1 MQHQPVNLTSTLHS
15 PGSVVVVD
23 STAGGGGASVL
34 AALLSR
40 ASSSTVKDMR
50 AQSGLW
56 RKRCQLHMLLQQVAL
71 TLVAVAVIIVVG
83 LVVDCCTHARVN
95 QFADIEPHTHTYTRT
110 EPHTTTTTRSN
121 DELWRKL
128 LFLSE
133 ASLNRVLQAAR
144 CKLQITKL
152 HFKVLCCAAW
162 RRFRRCR
169 RSMPTAAT
177 TLHTKIESFLWHAH
191 PQRGR
196 EKGEL
201 H

>member
-71 TLVAVAVIIVVG
+71 TLVAVAVIVVVA

-95 QFADIEPHTHTYTRT
+95 QFADIEPHTHTHRT
-110 EPHTTTTTRSN
+110 THN
-121 DELWRKL
+121 DNNKVERRVVAQTFVSVGGVFKPRV
-128 LFLSE
+128 
-133 ASLNRVLQAAR
+133 ASSTLQVANYEVA
-144 CKLQITKL
+144 L
-152 HFKVLCCAAW
+152 
-162 RRFRRCR
+162 
-169 RSMPTAAT
+169 
-177 TLHTKIESFLWHAH
+177 
-191 PQRGR
+191 
-196 EKGEL
+196 
-201 H
+201 